1 MNIDTNVR
9 KILVALLRRWRLIVV
24 FAIIGGLLG
33 YVYTANFTQ
42 LTYTSTVEFL
52 AYAVDSQ
59 QELNDSSTSSSAANG
74 DSMRISY
81 TSKMNYAMKMID
93 TYIEIFKT
101 NKFCGKV
108 AGEMNKKYYTNLSP
122 ADIKHSFTIE
132 TVENT
137 AMFKLIVTTTDPTLS
152 YNIAHQ
158 MEESVPEQMEETNS
172 GLVQT
177 TVEDKAIKPN
187 TAEGRGYLKKCLLG
201 AVAGLL
207 IAAAYV
213 ILRDLLDVRIKSAE
227 ELSQR
232 YDVPVLG
239 SIPAFTTGKRNPA
252 GNKQNAKKGAK

>member
-1 MNIDTNVR
+1 MNIDENVQ
-9 KILVALLRRWRLIVV
+9 KVIKLLLRKWKLLIL
-24 FAIIGGLLG
+24 FMLIGAVLAG
-33 YVYTANFTQ
+33 VYTAKFTT
-42 LTYTSTVEFL
+42 LTYTSSVEFL
-52 AYAVDSQ
+52 AAAVDPAHEISDSTGEVARTSQ
-59 QELNDSSTSSSAANG
+59 
-74 DSMRISY
+74 

-101 NKFCGKV
+101 NKFCSKV

-122 ADIKHSFTIE
+122 ADIKQSFTIE
-132 TVENT
+132 TVEN
-137 AMFKLIVTTTDPTLS
+137 TDPTLS

-158 MEESVPEQMEETNS
+158 MEESVPEQMEETNN

-187 TAEGRGYLKKCLLG
+187 TAEGRGYLKNCLLG

-239 SIPAFTTGKRNPA
+239 SIPAFTTGKRSAA
-252 GNKQNAKKGAK
+252 GKKNTKKEAK

>member
-1 MNIDTNVR
+1 M
-9 KILVALLRRWRLIVV
+9 A
-24 FAIIGGLLG
+24 G
-33 YVYTANFTQ
+33 VYTAKFTT
-42 LTYTSTVEFL
+42 LTYTSSVEFL
-52 AYAVDSQ
+52 AAAVDPAHEISDSTGEVARTSQ
-59 QELNDSSTSSSAANG
+59 
-74 DSMRISY
+74 

-101 NKFCGKV
+101 NKFCSKV

-122 ADIKHSFTIE
+122 ADIKQSFTIE

-137 AMFKLIVTTTDPTLS
+137 AMFKLIVTTTNPTLS

-158 MEESVPEQMEETNS
+158 MEESVPEQMEETNN

-187 TAEGRGYLKKCLLG
+187 TAEGRGYLKNCLLG

-232 YDVPVLG
+232 YDVPVLALFPPLQPASACCRQEKHKERG
-239 SIPAFTTGKRNPA
+239 EIRWLKSRTIPLPA
-252 GNKQNAKKGAK
+252 P

>member
-1 MNIDTNVR
+1 
-9 KILVALLRRWRLIVV
+9 
-24 FAIIGGLLG
+24 
-33 YVYTANFTQ
+33 
-42 LTYTSTVEFL
+42 
-52 AYAVDSQ
+52 
-59 QELNDSSTSSSAANG
+59 
-74 DSMRISY
+74 
-81 TSKMNYAMKMID
+81 MNYAMKMID

-101 NKFCGKV
+101 NKFCSKV

-122 ADIKHSFTIE
+122 ADIKQSFTIE

-137 AMFKLIVTTTDPTLS
+137 AMFKLIVTSTDPTLS

-158 MEESVPEQMEETNS
+158 MEESVPEQMEETNN

-187 TAEGRGYLKKCLLG
+187 TAEGRGYLKNCLLG

-239 SIPAFTTGKRNPA
+239 SIPAFTTGKRSAA
-252 GNKQNAKKGAK
+252 GKKNTKKEAK

>member
-1 MNIDTNVR
+1 MNIDENVQ
-9 KILVALLRRWRLIVV
+9 KVVKLLLRKWKLLIL
-24 FAIIGGLLG
+24 FMLIGAILAG
-33 YVYTANFTQ
+33 VYTAKFTT
-42 LTYTSTVEFL
+42 LTYTSSVEFL
-52 AYAVDSQ
+52 AAAVDPAHEISDSTGEVARTSQ
-59 QELNDSSTSSSAANG
+59 TA
-74 DSMRISY
+74 RILFPEA
-81 TSKMNYAMKMID
+81 KL
-93 TYIEIFKT
+93 
-101 NKFCGKV
+101 V
-108 AGEMNKKYYTNLSP
+108 P
-122 ADIKHSFTIE
+122 VDIKQSFTIE

-158 MEESVPEQMEETNS
+158 MEESVPEQMEETNN

-187 TAEGRGYLKKCLLG
+187 TAEGRGYLKNCLLG

-239 SIPAFTTGKRNPA
+239 SIPAFTTGKRSAA
-252 GNKQNAKKGAK
+252 GKKNTKKEAK

>member
-1 MNIDTNVR
+1 MNIDENVQ
-9 KILVALLRRWRLIVV
+9 KVVKLLLRKWKLLIL
-24 FAIIGGLLG
+24 FMLIGAILAG
-33 YVYTANFTQ
+33 VYTAKFT
-42 LTYTSTVEFL
+42 T
-52 AYAVDSQ
+52 
-59 QELNDSSTSSSAANG
+59 
-74 DSMRISY
+74 
-81 TSKMNYAMKMID
+81 
-93 TYIEIFKT
+93 
-101 NKFCGKV
+101 
-108 AGEMNKKYYTNLSP
+108 YTNLSP
-122 ADIKHSFTIE
+122 ADIKQSFTIE

-137 AMFKLIVTTTDPTLS
+137 AMFKLLVTTTDPTLS

-158 MEESVPEQMEETNS
+158 MEESVPEQMEETNN

-187 TAEGRGYLKKCLLG
+187 TAEGRGYLKNCLLG

-239 SIPAFTTGKRNPA
+239 SIPAFTTGKRSAA
-252 GNKQNAKKGAK
+252 GKKNTKKEAK

>member
-1 MNIDTNVR
+1 
-9 KILVALLRRWRLIVV
+9 
-24 FAIIGGLLG
+24 
-33 YVYTANFTQ
+33 
-42 LTYTSTVEFL
+42 
-52 AYAVDSQ
+52 
-59 QELNDSSTSSSAANG
+59 
-74 DSMRISY
+74 
-81 TSKMNYAMKMID
+81 
-93 TYIEIFKT
+93 
-101 NKFCGKV
+101 
-108 AGEMNKKYYTNLSP
+108 MNKKYYTNLSP
-122 ADIKHSFTIE
+122 ADIKQSFTIE

-158 MEESVPEQMEETNS
+158 MEESVPEQMEETNN

-187 TAEGRGYLKKCLLG
+187 TAEGRGYLKNCLLG

-232 YDVPVLG
+232 YDVPVLLYSRLYNRQAQCCRQEKHKERG
-239 SIPAFTTGKRNPA
+239 EIRWLKKRTIPLPA
-252 GNKQNAKKGAK
+252 P

>member
-1 MNIDTNVR
+1 MNIDENVQ
-9 KILVALLRRWRLIVV
+9 KVIKLLLRKWKLLIL
-24 FAIIGGLLG
+24 FMLIGAVLAG
-33 YVYTANFTQ
+33 VYTAKFTT
-42 LTYTSTVEFL
+42 LTYTSSVEFL
-52 AYAVDSQ
+52 AAAVDPAHEISDSTGEVARTSQ
-59 QELNDSSTSSSAANG
+59 
-74 DSMRISY
+74 

-101 NKFCGKV
+101 NKFCSKV

-122 ADIKHSFTIE
+122 ADIKQSFTIE
-132 TVENT
+132 TVE
-137 AMFKLIVTTTDPTLS
+137 TTDPTLS

-158 MEESVPEQMEETNS
+158 MEESVPEQMEETNN

-187 TAEGRGYLKKCLLG
+187 TAEGRGYLKNCLLG

-239 SIPAFTTGKRNPA
+239 SIPAFTTGKRSAA
-252 GNKQNAKKGAK
+252 GKKNTKKEAK

>member
-1 MNIDTNVR
+1 MNIDENVQKVIKLLLR
-9 KILVALLRRWRLIVV
+9 KWKLLILFMLIGALL
-24 FAIIGGLLG
+24 AG
-33 YVYTANFTQ
+33 VYTAKFT
-42 LTYTSTVEFL
+42 SVEFL
-52 AYAVDSQ
+52 AAAVDPAHEISDSTGEVARTSQ
-59 QELNDSSTSSSAANG
+59 
-74 DSMRISY
+74 

-101 NKFCGKV
+101 NKFCSKV

-122 ADIKHSFTIE
+122 ADIKQSFTIE

-158 MEESVPEQMEETNS
+158 MEESVPEQMEETNN

-187 TAEGRGYLKKCLLG
+187 TAEGRGYLKNCLLG

-239 SIPAFTTGKRNPA
+239 SIPAFTTGKRSAA
-252 GNKQNAKKGAK
+252 GKKNTKKEAK

>member
-1 MNIDTNVR
+1 
-9 KILVALLRRWRLIVV
+9 
-24 FAIIGGLLG
+24 
-33 YVYTANFTQ
+33 
-42 LTYTSTVEFL
+42 
-52 AYAVDSQ
+52 
-59 QELNDSSTSSSAANG
+59 
-74 DSMRISY
+74 
-81 TSKMNYAMKMID
+81 MKMID

-101 NKFCGKV
+101 NKFCSKV

-122 ADIKHSFTIE
+122 ADIKQSFTIE

-158 MEESVPEQMEETNS
+158 MEESVPEQMEETNN

-187 TAEGRGYLKKCLLG
+187 TAEGRGYLKNCLLG

-239 SIPAFTTGKRNPA
+239 SIPAFTTGKRSAA
-252 GNKQNAKKGAK
+252 GKKNTKKEAK